1 MKIELVPIEKLE
13 PSTYNPRKAD
23 PLRLDLI
30 ELSLRKLGFLLPTYA
45 QRSGELSSGH
55 QRHYVALRM
64 KATHLP
70 VWYIRKL
77 DLEVRKAI
85 NIAFNRGTNDLKIT
99 DTPQSITEA
108 LKKFDIYKLAAAL
121 PDIKVNSK
129 EFFPCLNAK
138 PVPVD
143 RFLKPNYGR
152 WNNYARNVARML
164 HGYDIHMPVICT
176 PDYKIINGLGQ
187 VQFAAE
193 KKLPIVYMVVISY
206 AQAEFANAMLN
217 YLSMDFDIHTRY
229 RNLLRYNSFRRARQ
243 VRYELGRGFIFAVAP
258 NSTSKDFD
266 INNINQRKRWIREHG
281 RSILDFGAGH
291 LHEAKLLENAGMEVT
306 AFEPYRLGESDT
318 IDKPASLALTR
329 KFLKTIA
336 DGKEFS
342 SVFISSVLNSVP
354 FREDR
359 EKIVCICAALCS
371 DKSKLYA
378 TASSTAQIGIRNV
391 KGKSVLSETNGKSL
405 IFKLDYE
412 PNITIGDFGDKPKVQ
427 KYHDSKEFYHLFKKY
442 FIRVKAAAMHQNAH
456 VICQY
461 VNWKA
466 VLRDLKKAL
475 EFEFNLPYP
484 DGSTMDLSKE
494 ALAAFKARLKTFNK
508 GFQNEKNTE
517 KLDV

>member
-1 MKIELVPIEKLE
+1 MKIELVPIQKLN

-23 PLRLDLI
+23 PLRLDII
-30 ELSLRKLGFLLPTYA
+30 ELSLRKLGFLLPVYA
-45 QRSGELSSGH
+45 HRSGEILSGH
-55 QRHYVALRM
+55 QRHYVASRM
-64 KATHLP
+64 KVKHLP
-70 VWYIRKL
+70 VCYVEQMN
-77 DLEVRKAI
+77 LEVRKAI

-99 DTPQSITEA
+99 DTPQNITDA
-108 LKKFDIYKLAAAL
+108 LRKVDIHKLAAAL
-121 PDIKVNSK
+121 PDVEIDSK
-129 EFFPCLNAK
+129 EFFPCLKAK
-138 PVPVD
+138 PMPVD
-143 RFLKPNYGR
+143 KFLKPNYGR
-152 WNNYARNVARML
+152 WNNYARNLARML

-176 PDYKIINGLGQ
+176 HDYKIVNGLGRAQ
-187 VQFAAE
+187 LAAE
-193 KKLPIVYMVVISY
+193 KKLPTVDMIVISEEQ
-206 AQAEFANAMLN
+206 AQLANAMLN

-229 RNLLRYNSFRRARQ
+229 RDLLRYNSFRRARR

-258 NSTSKDFD
+258 NSTAKVFD
-266 INNINQRKRWIREHG
+266 INNLNQRKRWIREHG
-281 RSILDFGAGH
+281 RSIVDFGAGH
-291 LHEAKLLENAGMEVT
+291 LHEAKLLENAGVKVA

-318 IDKPASLALTR
+318 IDKPASLALAH
-329 KFLKTIA
+329 KFLKIVA

-378 TASSTAQIGIRNV
+378 TASSTAQVGIRNV
-391 KGKSVLSETNGKSL
+391 KGKDVLSETNGKSL

-427 KYHDSKEFYHLFKKY
+427 KYHDAKEFYHLFKKY

-466 VLRDLKKAL
+466 VRRDLKEAL

-494 ALAAFKARLKTFNK
+494 AITAFKTRLKIFNK